1 MCTIEQAMEHVMLFH
16 VSFKR
21 IIQPILKENTLKN
34 EIHKTEM
41 SHKNKDQASI
51 SRLVSPIQ
59 KQVTHTSSTWDKMH
73 APYN

>member
-21 IIQPILKENTLKN
+21 IIQPIQKEKTLKN